1 MELNRAQ
8 QKFGEP
14 VESTRKK
21 IFDHLN
27 PMIRDFIGAAP
38 FAVVATANADGDCD
52 ASPKGGHPGFVKVL
66 DETRLMVPDIAGN
79 KLFQSYENVDSN
91 PNAGLV
97 FLIPGCDWTVR
108 VNGRARVIDSAAREL
123 DGATPE
129 VLWKDD
135 NTKVLQGLLLDVVE
149 AYAHCP
155 RAFLF
160 AKLWDVDRL
169 AENLASDPNK
179 YWFGRYQESRKA
191 S

>member
-1 MELNRAQ
+1 MNSGQ

-14 VESTRKK
+14 VESTKKK

-38 FAVVATANADGDCD
+38 FAVLATASEKGDCD

-66 DETRLMVPDIAGN
+66 DDKHLMLPDIAGN
-79 KLFQSYENVDSN
+79 KLFQSYENVEGN
-91 PNAGLV
+91 PKAGLV
-97 FLIPGCDWTVR
+97 FMIPGCDWTVR
-108 VNGRARVIDSAAREL
+108 VNGTARVIDTASEAL
-123 DGATPE
+123 DGQKPE

-135 NTKVLQGLLLDVVE
+135 NTKVLQGLLVEVEE

-160 AKLWDVDRL
+160 SKLWDPERL
-169 AENLASDPNK
+169 EENLATDPNK
-179 YWFGRYQESRKA
+179 YWFSRYRESRKA
-191 S
+191 E